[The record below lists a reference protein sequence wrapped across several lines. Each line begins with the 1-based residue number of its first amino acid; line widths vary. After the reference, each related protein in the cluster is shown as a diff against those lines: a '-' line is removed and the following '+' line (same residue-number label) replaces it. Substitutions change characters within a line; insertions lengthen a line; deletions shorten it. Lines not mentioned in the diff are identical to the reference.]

1 MKTIHRCEEG
11 MRLWSDYVVLPIS
24 KRRDKAV
31 FLYRN
36 HLDGCKQCQAWK
48 AQQYEKAARAP
59 IYDWDKAK

>member
-1 MKTIHRCEEG
+1 MKTIHRCETG

-24 KRRDKAV
+24 KKRDKAV

-48 AQQYEKAARAP
+48 A
-59 IYDWDKAK
+59 